1 MEVEEEEVVRFVPAH
16 IFHLSIW
23 ELSLRGRGERGGKKR
38 VRQCK
43 ISLMLRRG
51 VWLTRSERLKY
62 YMLSGSIMVQTT
74 CRTPPSCLAFCHSE

>member
-1 MEVEEEEVVRFVPAH
+1 MEVEEEVACFVPAR
-16 IFHLSIW
+16 HLSFRHLGAVAAR
-23 ELSLRGRGERGGKKR
+23 EGRKREKR

-62 YMLSGSIMVQTT
+62 YVLSGSIMVQTT